1 MDEEEWTARRMFF
14 QLERRGR
21 SLPACLPDAEVIKRR
36 SFEGSAGMIV
46 VVVCLD
52 EMRVVSGVMCLY
64 L

>member
-1 MDEEEWTARRMFF
+1 
-14 QLERRGR
+14 LERRGR